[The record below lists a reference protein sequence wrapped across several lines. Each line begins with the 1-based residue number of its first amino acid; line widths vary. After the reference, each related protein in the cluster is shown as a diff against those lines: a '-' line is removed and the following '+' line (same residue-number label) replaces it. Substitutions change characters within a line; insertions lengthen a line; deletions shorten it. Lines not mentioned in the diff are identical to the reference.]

1 MRLWVFRLATAIV
14 VPVLL
19 IVTVE
24 AGLRLF
30 GYGYRSEFTVPCIV
44 QGRNAFCDN
53 DHFTWQF
60 FPPGAFRLPPAF
72 AIPAEKRPGTFRI
85 FIVGESAAQGDP
97 EPSYGF
103 ARYLEVMLRERV
115 PATNFEVINTGI
127 TAINSHVLLPVTR
140 DLAHRQGDLFVLYIG
155 NNEVVGPFGP
165 QTTLT
170 AHGSSLALI
179 RAGIYFKSLRLGQ
192 LLEAGLRSSK
202 PREWRGMEM
211 FLEQQVAADAPAMT
225 GVYQNF
231 RSNLHDII
239 EVARSSG
246 ARVLVSTVGVN
257 LKDCAPFASLHRT
270 DLAREDR
277 ATWEA
282 RVHEGA
288 MLEADGHLAEALKRY
303 LAAAAIDDHYAELQF
318 RIGRSYWMLGEFDAA
333 KEQFARA
340 RDLDALRFRAD
351 SSINE
356 IIRSVAKQAGPG
368 VELLDGEAILAGG
381 SPQGIPGQDLF
392 YEHVHMSPH
401 GNYLLARAVF
411 PRVVDLLPQAVGRST
426 AVAQAPSEEES
437 EQLLAF
443 TPINRRR
450 VAQFVLAS
458 LGQAPFANQLTHGE
472 QVRALQREI
481 ESGSDDPR
489 QTAAAYRWALARA
502 PADRWLHFNY
512 GVLLEGREPA
522 AAAAEFRLALE
533 LLPGNYA
540 AREKLADTLILMGE
554 FDEATA
560 QCRELLRR
568 MPYHPPAYLTMAYA
582 LAQLRSYDEAISAYQ
597 QAIQLHPAYAVD
609 AYHAIGIIQTIQG
622 RFDRAAE
629 SFQKAIDLDTGHA
642 KTADLLYKLSYA
654 LQKLGRTA
662 EAQHALE
669 GAMASAP
676 TR

>member
-1 MRLWVFRLATAIV
+1 
-14 VPVLL
+14 
-19 IVTVE
+19 
-24 AGLRLF
+24 
-30 GYGYRSEFTVPCIV
+30 
-44 QGRNAFCDN
+44 
-53 DHFTWQF
+53 
-60 FPPGAFRLPPAF
+60 
-72 AIPAEKRPGTFRI
+72 
-85 FIVGESAAQGDP
+85 
-97 EPSYGF
+97 
-103 ARYLEVMLRERV
+103 
-115 PATNFEVINTGI
+115 
-127 TAINSHVLLPVTR
+127 
-140 DLAHRQGDLFVLYIG
+140 
-155 NNEVVGPFGP
+155 
-165 QTTLT
+165 
-170 AHGSSLALI
+170 
-179 RAGIYFKSLRLGQ
+179 
-192 LLEAGLRSSK
+192 
-202 PREWRGMEM
+202 
-211 FLEQQVAADAPAMT
+211 
-225 GVYQNF
+225 
-231 RSNLHDII
+231 
-239 EVARSSG
+239 
-246 ARVLVSTVGVN
+246 
-257 LKDCAPFASLHRT
+257 
-270 DLAREDR
+270 
-277 ATWEA
+277 
-282 RVHEGA
+282 
-288 MLEADGHLAEALKRY
+288 
-303 LAAAAIDDHYAELQF
+303 
-318 RIGRSYWMLGEFDAA
+318 
-333 KEQFARA
+333 
-340 RDLDALRFRAD
+340 
-351 SSINE
+351 
-356 IIRSVAKQAGPG
+356 
-368 VELLDGEAILAGG
+368 
-381 SPQGIPGQDLF
+381 
-392 YEHVHMSPH
+392 MSPH

-411 PRVVDLLPQAVGRST
+411 PRVVDLLPQAVGRSA

-458 LGQAPFANQLTHGE
+458 LSQAPFTNQLTHGE

-481 ESGSDDPR
+481 ESGSDDPG
-489 QTAAAYRWALARA
+489 QTAATYRWALARA

-582 LAQLRSYDEAISAYQ
+582 LAQLRSYDEAISAYR